1 LIVWS
6 DPNGIVGTFSACSA
20 EAITMFDENGAFP
33 CGGEKVTVSSFS
45 SGVEV
50 TIFEESGAF
59 PLDGEKDIV
68 SSFSVEVES

>member
-1 LIVWS
+1 
-6 DPNGIVGTFSACSA
+6 
-20 EAITMFDENGAFP
+20 MFDENGAFL